1 MEDDTLT
8 LLNRCFEN
16 LSTKDVKI
24 ANIIKQAIESY
35 KDSLSIDQSL
45 LDRLKDLALAHKSPI
60 ITGDQYSEMIQSINN
75 NSIIVYF
82 KSADVFRVYDG
93 SQISSELTNHLN
105 SDFRKNKQMYEVIPN
120 HLPQKIILL
129 CDKGIV
135 SRMDSIKN
143 YLIEYMKSKGVA
155 DIKNSDINTFEND
168 SGMVEIMING
178 FYVENFDVRE
188 KVVSG
193 LMKYIDR
200 KERNNVITSKMKSS
214 EYNPF
219 DDSQLISMPNCK
231 KQLNGNC
238 FDLVN
243 MLIRNLDNC
252 RNLSNGNVYITINQ
266 TNNIDTY
273 VNGDVVNITSKDD
286 ESVEF
291 INYIKQNKPTWY
303 KEGKYMNKELLL
315 EKYEKQFGSITKARF
330 HNIFY
335 QKLFGEN
342 RRDTKN
348 NKRFLS
354 VKVKMYDEL

>member
-8 LLNRCFEN
+8 TLKKCFEKLLTEN
-16 LSTKDVKI
+16 VEI
-24 ANIIKQAIESY
+24 ANMFKQPIECY
-35 KDSLSIDQSL
+35 EDSLSIDKSL
-45 LDRLKDLALAHKSPI
+45 LDRLKDLASAHNSPI
-60 ITGDQYSEMIQSINN
+60 ITGSQYANMIQSINN

-105 SDFRKNKQMYEVIPN
+105 SDFKKNKQMYEVIPN

-155 DIKNSDINTFEND
+155 DVKNSDINTFEND
-168 SGMVEIMING
+168 SGMVEIMVNG

-193 LMKYIDR
+193 LMTYIDR

-219 DDSQLISMPNCK
+219 DDSQLIAMPNCK
-231 KQLNGNC
+231 KQLNGDG
-238 FDLVN
+238 FDLIN

-252 RNLSNGNVYITINQ
+252 KNVSNGNVYITINQ

-273 VNGDVVNITSKDD
+273 VNGDVVNITTKQD
-286 ESVEF
+286 ESVGF
-291 INYIKQNKPTWY
+291 INYIKKNKPTWY
-303 KEGKYMNKELLL
+303 REGKFMNKELLL
-315 EKYEKQFGSITKARF
+315 EKYENEYGSITKARF

-335 QKLFGEN
+335 PKLFGEN

-348 NKRFLS
+348 NIRFLS
-354 VKVKMYDEL
+354 VRVRKFEEL